1 MHSVSPWFGNF
12 LRIFSI
18 DVSASLNRRFSY
30 SISAALN
37 ASPSRFG
44 NGIAPSFFSDD
55 FCDDDDENGFVV
67 EVAAAAEA
75 LPLVV
80 VVFFF
85 FFFAASLLLVV
96 VLLLMVVSS
105 RCVLVDIMWC
115 HGFRT
120 SSQSPKKKTNHFS
133 LSNPKYMRP

>member
-44 NGIAPSFFSDD
+44 NGIAPSLLFVST
-55 FCDDDDENGFVV
+55 DDD
-67 EVAAAAEA
+67 
-75 LPLVV
+75 L
-80 VVFFF
+80 
-85 FFFAASLLLVV
+85 
-96 VLLLMVVSS
+96 VLLSKS
-105 RCVLVDIMWC
+105 
-115 HGFRT
+115 
-120 SSQSPKKKTNHFS
+120 
-133 LSNPKYMRP
+133 